1 MVGQGFMVETKQ
13 MLLQIICVTL
23 FRREERSLH
32 QHKII
37 GAKIGIVGMEFFKN
51 DNKSEGG

>member
-13 MLLQIICVTL
+13 LLLQIICVTL
-23 FRREERSLH
+23 FRRKERGLH

-37 GAKIGIVGMEFFKN
+37 GAMMGIVAMEFFNN

>member
-23 FRREERSLH
+23 FRREERGLH
-32 QHKII
+32 QHHII
-37 GAKIGIVGMEFFKN
+37 GAKIGIVGVEFFNN